1 MSSYGYENNKMELTF
16 PFFIK
21 LQRSQKYAYF
31 TFEFDKNVK
40 YKRFLCFISSKII
53 PGLDQ
58 GLLPGHDGPLAVK
71 NCVLPKIIKHNSHL
85 KCCDAKRDNTMNEI
99 SLALNS
105 YSMTRFKVTHL

>member
-1 MSSYGYENNKMELTF
+1 MSN
-16 PFFIK
+16 IK
-21 LQRSQKYAYF
+21 GFSVLSRPRI
-31 TFEFDKNVK
+31 V
-40 YKRFLCFISSKII
+40 